1 MRGFRSFMRL
11 TRIEHG
17 LFVGLVPV
25 STYVLT
31 SNHINV
37 ITILVL
43 YFSALLAEIYLF
55 TLNDLCNI
63 AEDRINR
70 PDAPLVTGEVKISE
84 AKIITYISL
93 VSGVTTVVVSYVY
106 GLINDISLAVY
117 LTALVLGTLYNI
129 GLKRTCLIGNVL
141 TSITTS
147 LSFIYG
153 MEQISTV
160 PIMLF
165 FISFIACMGREI
177 IKTIIDIE
185 GDRLAGLTTLPIKY
199 GIDLSKK
206 IAIGSEL
213 VASILLMFLSFYVFT
228 NISLLYRFSLL
239 AAGSLV
245 VALLNIVTLFKIRDF
260 SKLRKILLELMF
272 LLIVSYLATALF
284 CYLSRVY

>member
-1 MRGFRSFMRL
+1 MRL